1 MAQKNHLVEIIKKS
15 LPAVVTIVVSK
26 NFQELKQEKPIDRL
40 IPFKGK
46 GFDSLINNKKSIIK
60 TGSGS
65 GFIVDES
72 GLIISNRHVVSDLH
86 SKYTAITNNGDKFE
100 AKIIARDPI
109 SDVAMLKIESQK
121 KFPVLKLGNSSK
133 VNLGETAI
141 AIGNA
146 LGIFQNTVSAGIISG
161 LSRSISAQVDGSSP
175 FCEIHGLIQTDAAI
189 NPGNSGGPLI
199 NNNGKVIGINIA
211 VISEAEN
218 IGFAL
223 PINAAKK
230 DLEDLKKYGCI
241 RKPFLGIH
249 YMVINQRIKER
260 FKLPTNSG
268 ALVKSEKPYAFSV
281 ILKSPAYN
289 AGLKEGD
296 IILEFNGEKISEEK
310 TLGDFL
316 NSFSAGD
323 IIKLKILRKNKSFIK
338 SIKLSKRE

>member
-26 NFQELKQEKPIDRL
+26 NFKELGEEKPIDRL

-46 GFDSLINNKKSIIK
+46 GFDSLTNNKKSIIK

-65 GFIVDES
+65 GFIIDES

-86 SKYTAITNNGDKFE
+86 SKYTIITNDGGKFE
-100 AKIIARDPI
+100 AKVIARDPI
-109 SDVAMLKIESQK
+109 SDVAMLKIEGRK
-121 KFPVLKLGNSSK
+121 KFPILKLGDSSR
-133 VNLGETAI
+133 VNLGETVI

-161 LSRSISAQVDGSSP
+161 LSRSISAQIDTSSP

-199 NNNGKVIGINIA
+199 NNNGEVIGINIA

-230 DLEDLKKYGCI
+230 DFEDLKKYGHI
-241 RKPFLGIH
+241 RRPFLGIH
-249 YMVINQRIKER
+249 YMIIDERIKNR
-260 FKLPTNSG
+260 FNLSINSG
-268 ALVKSEKPYAFSV
+268 ALIKSEKPYSPS
-281 ILKSPAYN
+281 IIPKSPAYL
-289 AGLKEGD
+289 AGLKEKD
-296 IILEFNGEKISEEK
+296 IILEFNGQKVSGEK
-310 TLGDFL
+310 TITDLLNNCSIGDV
-316 NSFSAGD
+316 
-323 IIKLKILRKNKSFIK
+323 IKLRVLRRTRFLSVN
-338 SIKLSKRE
+338 IKLSERR